1 MTEQKKIEDS
11 FKSLKPLEHIRTR
24 MGMYVGGNTNPN
36 VIFRECIDNSIDEC
50 LGGYANE
57 IHVFSNRGE
66 DESYSGVYDNGRGIP
81 LNLMEHNGEMKPII
95 QVACSEVNS
104 GSKFDNT
111 DTEGSIGLNG
121 VGIKATNALSS
132 DFYIM
137 ARITQENFDK
147 STEKVKSAWNES
159 HDKNN
164 LYYMFHYQRGEYIED
179 KVTTVAEM
187 NELLHLEM
195 EDGYSTYTIFQPDSD
210 KWHNTKT
217 TIPVNNFVWL
227 DAIARYFYQNSNIKI
242 FINKKKLDSE
252 FKPYKYTFC
261 KTIELDAWKTADER
275 FRDRMNKKLGLLVTF
290 EFDPQLGQLDSDGS
304 VNSLSSIGKNTDLGI
319 RIVTQG
325 LKDYFHI
332 NHNYITLGLKIKTVM
347 MIGEAEFDSQTKERL
362 TGIPGIGRND
372 WTKFS
377 DEMYNICKHNPEIAE
392 HIALLNEYAASMK
405 QLTNKDLIKSKV
417 YIEGEQVGS
426 SGARLK
432 PAKLRD
438 ALGKN
443 REKCD
448 LFIVE
453 GDSAGSGLIDTR
465 DPLTVGV
472 LPLRGVPLNSA
483 NLDITDVLENDEMKD
498 LISAIG
504 MGTTELRGSKA
515 RYGRIII
522 AADADIDG
530 LKITALVLGCI
541 LRHMPFLIEMGMVY
555 IADSPLYFQ
564 DGKYYYKGEE
574 DQMKKNKAYTRFKG
588 LGELNSDQIDD
599 IFFHGNCRLIKVN
612 MEGADYALRLIINKD
627 ARKDLMREIG
637 CLRDYLLDQ
646 KS

>member
-1 MTEQKKIEDS
+1 
-11 FKSLKPLEHIRTR
+11 
-24 MGMYVGGNTNPN
+24 
-36 VIFRECIDNSIDEC
+36 
-50 LGGYANE
+50 
-57 IHVFSNRGE
+57 
-66 DESYSGVYDNGRGIP
+66 
-81 LNLMEHNGEMKPII
+81 
-95 QVACSEVNS
+95 
-104 GSKFDNT
+104 
-111 DTEGSIGLNG
+111 
-121 VGIKATNALSS
+121 
-132 DFYIM
+132 
-137 ARITQENFDK
+137 
-147 STEKVKSAWNES
+147 
-159 HDKNN
+159 
-164 LYYMFHYQRGEYIED
+164 
-179 KVTTVAEM
+179 
-187 NELLHLEM
+187 
-195 EDGYSTYTIFQPDSD
+195 
-210 KWHNTKT
+210 
-217 TIPVNNFVWL
+217 L
-227 DAIARYFYQNSNIKI
+227 DAIARYFYQNSNIKVY
-242 FINKKKLDSE
+242 INHKKLDSE

-261 KTIELDAWKTADER
+261 RTIDLDAWKTADER
-275 FRDRMNKKLGLLVTF
+275 FRDRMNKKLGLIITF
-290 EFDPQLGQLDSDGS
+290 EFDPMLSPLDSDGS
-304 VNSLSSIGKNTDLGI
+304 VNSLSSTGKNTDLGVK
-319 RIVTQG
+319 IVTQG

-332 NHNYITLGLKIKTVM
+332 NHNYITLGLKMKTIM

-362 TGIPGIGRND
+362 TGIPGLGRND
-372 WTKFS
+372 WMKFS
-377 DEMYNICKHNPEIAE
+377 DEMYNICKHNPEIGE

-426 SGARLK
+426 SGAKLK

-438 ALGKN
+438 ALGKD

-574 DQMKKNKAYTRFKG
+574 DQMKKNKGYTRFKG

-599 IFFHGNCRLIKVN
+599 IFFHGNCRLVKVN
-612 MEGADYALRLIINKD
+612 QDGAEYALRLITNKD

-637 CLRDYLLDQ
+637 CLREYLLD
-646 KS
+646 K